1 MNDTSIASGPHGTD
15 AMAPRLTP
23 ASIEAIVLREAY
35 HVFPGTTLTV
45 CCLTLRNGF
54 NVTGESACVSQAV
67 FNAAKGEELARENAV
82 RKVWPLEGYL
92 LRQMLHVAALEGSL
106 AQQVLQ
112 TLQGENITEQGRV
125 ALRDAFERGDEAR
138 VRRLLSNRMMI
149 DPSDQ
154 LTNAELLGK
163 GAKQPW
169 DVVPVSDANDGAA
182 AAALNEHHRKS

>member
-23 ASIEAIVLREAY
+23 ASIEAVVLREAY

-54 NVTGESACVSQAV
+54 NVTGESACASPAI

-92 LRQMLHVAALEGSL
+92 LRQMLHVAGMEGSL

-112 TLQGENITEQGRV
+112 TLQGENITEEAKA
-125 ALRDAFERGDEAR
+125 ALREAYELGDEVW
-138 VRRLLSNRMMI
+138 VRQLLR
-149 DPSDQ
+149 P
-154 LTNAELLGK
+154 
-163 GAKQPW
+163 
-169 DVVPVSDANDGAA
+169 
-182 AAALNEHHRKS
+182 LNKITTREEAHSQAPRT